1 MRKPKFRA
9 VKSILLEFSKL
20 NEAEQ
25 SAFISHM
32 NKFLLA
38 SYKHRKLFVEQWAS
52 EHASL
57 ESIQNEIKNADAS
70 PPT

>member
-1 MRKPKFRA
+1 MRKPNFRA

-20 NEAEQ
+20 NETEQ
-25 SAFISHM
+25 NAFISRM

-38 SYKHRKLFVEQWAS
+38 SYKHRKLFVEQWES

-57 ESIQNEIKNADAS
+57 EFIPNEIENADAS

>member
-9 VKSILLEFSKL
+9 VTSILLEFSKL
-20 NEAEQ
+20 NESEQ
-25 SAFISHM
+25 NAFISLM

-38 SYKHRKLFVEQWAS
+38 SYKRRKLFVEQWAS

-57 ESIQNEIKNADAS
+57 ESIPDEIENADAS